1 MPVIAIIG
9 AQWGDEGKGK
19 IIDLLAEN
27 AKIVVR
33 FSGGNNAGHTVINNL
48 GEFKLHLIPAG
59 IFDSKA
65 ICIMGPGVVVDP
77 AAFLEERNQLE
88 ESGIDT
94 SRLYISDRAHLVMPY
109 HLLLDELEEKIR
121 GRKAIGTTL
130 RGVGPAYTDK
140 VTRLGI
146 RVGELLNKEEF
157 KRRLEFVLEN
167 KNRLLKGVYGV
178 EPMSLDEVYEKY
190 CEYAEEL
197 KRHIRETT
205 VILEEAIEKNEI
217 VIFEGA
223 QGAMLDL
230 DYGTYPYTTSSSPL
244 AAGASL
250 GGGVGPTKF
259 DRVVGVYKAYTTRVG
274 SGPMPTELKDEM
286 GDRIRNIAKE
296 FGTTTGRPRRCGW
309 FDSVAAR
316 FSRRINGFTG
326 AVITRLDIF
335 DTFPKIKVCTGYELD
350 GKVIHNF
357 PSDVATLERCK
368 PIFEEHDGWET
379 CTEQI
384 CEYEDLP
391 ENAKKYIARLEELI
405 GCPVNLACVGP
416 RREQAIYKSEIF

>member
-1 MPVIAIIG
+1 MPVSAIIG

-19 IIDLLAEN
+19 VIDLLAEK
-27 AKIVVR
+27 AKVVVR
-33 FSGGNNAGHTVINNL
+33 FSGGNNAGHTVINHL

-59 IFDSKA
+59 IFDSTA
-65 ICIMGPGVVVDP
+65 ICIIGPGVVVDP
-77 AAFLEERNQLE
+77 AAFLEEREQLE
-88 ESGIDT
+88 EKGIDT
-94 SRLYISDRAHLVMPY
+94 SRLYISNRAHLVMPY

-121 GRKAIGTTL
+121 GGNAIGTTL

-140 VTRLGI
+140 VARLGI
-146 RVGELLNKEEF
+146 RVGELLNMQEF
-157 KRRLEFVLEN
+157 KKRLEFVLEN

-178 EPMSLDEVYEKY
+178 EPIKLEEIFNKY
-190 CEYAEEL
+190 SEYAKEL
-197 KRHIRETT
+197 KHHIRETT
-205 VILEEAIEKNEI
+205 ILLEESIEKDEV

-259 DRVVGVYKAYTTRVG
+259 DQVLGVYKAYTTRVG
-274 SGPMPTELKDEM
+274 SGPMPTELKDAM
-286 GDRIRNIAKE
+286 GDKIRDIAQE

-316 FSRRINGFTG
+316 FSRRVNGFTG

-335 DTFPKIKVCTGYELD
+335 DTFPKIKVCTAYELD
-350 GKVIHNF
+350 GEVITNF
-357 PSDVATLERCK
+357 PADVETLERCK
-368 PIFEEHDGWET
+368 PIYEECDGWES
-379 CTEQI
+379 CTERI
-384 CEYEDLP
+384 SNYEDLP
-391 ENAKKYIARLEELI
+391 ENTKKYIEKLEELI
-405 GCPVNLACVGP
+405 GCEVALACVGP
-416 RREQAIYKSEIF
+416 RREQAIYKSEII